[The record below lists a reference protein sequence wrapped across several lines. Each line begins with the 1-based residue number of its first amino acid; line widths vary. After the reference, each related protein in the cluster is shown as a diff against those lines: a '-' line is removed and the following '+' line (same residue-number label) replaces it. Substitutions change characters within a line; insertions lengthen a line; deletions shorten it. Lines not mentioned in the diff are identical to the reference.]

1 MARIPREFT
10 KVEPGVYKY
19 KGYHIRKEGVTTQDG
34 TMVATYIATDAEGKV
49 VDTKKSAQAIFESLA
64 GKQDK

>member
-19 KGYHIRKEGVTTQDG
+19 KGYHIRKEGVTTPDG
-34 TMVATYIATDAEGKV
+34 TMVAT
-49 VDTKKSAQAIFESLA
+49 
-64 GKQDK
+64 